1 VPKITKRAIDAAAPK
16 AASYFLW
23 CSELSGFGVRIQ
35 PSGRRTYY
43 VDYRLHGRRKR
54 FALGV
59 HGKVTTEEAR
69 KLALSILGAVAKG
82 EDPGAPRR
90 GAITVA
96 DLCKRYMAA
105 ARQGAPFGKR
115 RLPKRPSTLRQD
127 QARIDRHIIPL
138 LGARRVKDLSRADV
152 AQFIRDVTIGKTAIV
167 ERTAKPRGKTV
178 VTGGGGAATRTV
190 NFLSAVLTFAINEG
204 IIEYNPAHGVVRQ
217 AYGKRTR
224 RLTPDEYRVLG
235 RALRD
240 AEREGERWQTITGV
254 RLLALTGCRVGEIT
268 DLKWSEIDE
277 WGHCFRLPWTK
288 EGPND
293 RPIGKVVFDLLAVME
308 RRDGDSF
315 ILWGVKNPDGPF
327 GGMPKGL
334 RRLMARVGLAGV
346 TAHTLRHSFSTTAS
360 ALGYPD
366 AVVGALLG
374 HAGTTVTSLYI
385 HPLDPDL
392 IEAADRTAARID
404 VFLNFSGNDP

>member
-1 VPKITKRAIDAAAPK
+1 
-16 AASYFLW
+16 
-23 CSELSGFGVRIQ
+23 
-35 PSGRRTYY
+35 
-43 VDYRLHGRRKR
+43 
-54 FALGV
+54 
-59 HGKVTTEEAR
+59 
-69 KLALSILGAVAKG
+69 
-82 EDPGAPRR
+82 
-90 GAITVA
+90 
-96 DLCKRYMAA
+96 
-105 ARQGAPFGKR
+105 
-115 RLPKRPSTLRQD
+115 
-127 QARIDRHIIPL
+127 
-138 LGARRVKDLSRADV
+138 
-152 AQFIRDVTIGKTAIV
+152 VTIGKTAIV
-167 ERTAKPRGKTV
+167 EQTAKPRGKTV

-392 IEAADRTAARID
+392 FEAADRTAARID

>member
-1 VPKITKRAIDAAAPK
+1 VIGRFHVPEITKRAIDAAAPK

-254 RLLALTGCRVGEIT
+254 RLVALTGCRVGEIT

-334 RRLMARVGLAGV
+334 RLMARVGLAGV
-346 TAHTLRHSFSTTAS
+346 TVPIPFGIHSAPQRV
-360 ALGYPD
+360 L
-366 AVVGALLG
+366 
-374 HAGTTVTSLYI
+374 
-385 HPLDPDL
+385 
-392 IEAADRTAARID
+392 
-404 VFLNFSGNDP
+404 